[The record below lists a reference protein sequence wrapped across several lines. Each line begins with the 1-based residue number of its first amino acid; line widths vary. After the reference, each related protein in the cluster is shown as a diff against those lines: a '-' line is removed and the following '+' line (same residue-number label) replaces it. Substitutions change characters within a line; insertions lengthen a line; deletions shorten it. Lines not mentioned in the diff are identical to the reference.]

1 MSAIND
7 FENKQPGD
15 DYSTLIWKFQELG
28 DYKDSVEMAEK
39 CKELQKE
46 YENKQQEQQSDAK
59 PETESKGE
67 DEWTVVFRK
76 ANLYSADYY
85 KAVIDDVRVNE
96 DFGTSASGDYIASV
110 YVTWNEKNSGK
121 TSKEMLD
128 LYSSDMAARMYDD
141 LPEIQELVVYWTVPY
156 LNNGSAKISFE
167 RTSSGMKY
175 TDKIFDSNFD

>member
-1 MSAIND
+1 M
-7 FENKQPGD
+7 
-15 DYSTLIWKFQELG
+15 
-28 DYKDSVEMAEK
+28 
-39 CKELQKE
+39 
-46 YENKQQEQQSDAK
+46 
-59 PETESKGE
+59 
-67 DEWTVVFRK
+67 
-76 ANLYSADYY
+76 
-85 KAVIDDVRVNE
+85 RVNE